1 MLRLHSVA
9 LILLVVALSQFS
21 IAETIDDKL
30 TQKADKN
37 IKRTEFQKLADKTA
51 AGGWDA
57 LRAGRVADAKY
68 RFNQTFSFD
77 KSNGLA
83 LWGIAVIHANKG
95 EYKESLRSFE
105 KAEPSLSEDINFN
118 VDYSRTLGYAGVSA
132 RNENMVVNAFERFKK
147 IYNKSPKHMM
157 NLQNW
162 AIILFYVGN
171 YSEAWEKIKLAEVT
185 PDGKSTDQ
193 KFVTLLQSKM
203 PRP

>member
-1 MLRLHSVA
+1 M
-9 LILLVVALSQFS
+9 ISQFN
-21 IAETIDDKL
+21 IAETIDNKL
-30 TQKADKN
+30 AQKADKN

-57 LRAGRVADAKY
+57 LRAGRVADANY
-68 RFNQTFSFD
+68 RFNQAFSFD

-95 EYKESLRSFE
+95 EYKESLMSFE
-105 KAEPSLSEDINFN
+105 KAEPALSEDINFN

-132 RNENMVVNAFERFKK
+132 PNEDMVVNAFERFKK

-171 YSEAWEKIKLAEVT
+171 YSEAWEKIKLAEAT
-185 PDGKSTDQ
+185 PDGKFTDQ
-193 KFVTLLQSKM
+193 KFVTQLQSKM